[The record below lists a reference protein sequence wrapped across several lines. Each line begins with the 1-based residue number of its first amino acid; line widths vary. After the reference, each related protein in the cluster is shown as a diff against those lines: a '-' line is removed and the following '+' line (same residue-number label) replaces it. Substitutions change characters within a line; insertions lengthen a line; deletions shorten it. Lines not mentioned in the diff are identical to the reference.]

1 MNYIVT
7 FINTQ
12 CLDVPVE
19 MVAIITVRKSWL
31 TTLYAILPTN
41 PIRQTEDLHFR
52 KSCWIF
58 HEHLNETT
66 LSSALFKERGI

>member
-1 MNYIVT
+1 MSERIRV
-7 FINTQ
+7 
-12 CLDVPVE
+12 
-19 MVAIITVRKSWL
+19 KWL
-31 TTLYAILPTN
+31 QLLQLETADWLRYAILPTN